1 MSGSNGKRRDLDA
14 IVAQRSEA
22 LGGET
27 VDFDFA
33 GETFS
38 MQHPLLADDDWKMAM
53 RDAGDDEIEIARQ
66 ALGEEQYERFR
77 AAGGRAGYISLLVQ
91 DVMEEVQ
98 SMGGDQD
105 RPTPSSRSSA
115 STRKRSK
122 QT

>member
-27 VDFDFA
+27 VEFDFA

-38 MQHPLLADDDWKMAM
+38 MQHPLLADDDWKIAM

-66 ALGEEQYERFR
+66 ALGEEQYDRFR
-77 AAGGRAGYISLLVQ
+77 AAGGRAGYIALLVQ
-91 DVMEEVQ
+91 DVMSEVQ
-98 SMGGDQD
+98 ETTPGGD
-105 RPTPSSRSSA
+105 PTQSSTSSA
-115 STRKRSK
+115 TRRKPSKR
-122 QT
+122 T